1 MIAARTAAGSSAPP
15 TLSAFYKQPLPPGRS
30 CAHRTG
36 DRPVPGDRIPI
47 LVKQLLSCR
56 EFESGKAG
64 IPVTLEHGQD
74 ELPGYAADG
83 LVACRACDCVH
94 RIVTVPPR
102 GKALCRRCGA
112 ILYRNMPRSLDHAAA
127 LYLAAMILF
136 LLANTFPFVALQY
149 GDRIEHSRLISG
161 GLALFQAGMGE
172 IGFLVLLTSV
182 VFPFLTLL
190 GMLYLLLPLR
200 CGIRPRWKT
209 RVWLLVRALNPWSL
223 IGVFMLGLLVSV
235 VKLQDLAVIIPGV
248 AFYAFIGLLVVS
260 AAAVASFDPAVLWRL
275 TGPAMGSSGTDAAN
289 TAADTAAAM
298 GYATCHTCDLL
309 VRRPAAGEHWTCPR
323 CGSAVHG
330 MRHTDSITRTWALLG
345 AATLLLVPA
354 NLLPVMTVIRFGQG
368 EPSTILA
375 GVVHLIQ
382 DGAWPLGLLVLF
394 ASFVVPLS
402 KIASLLFLLVTV
414 QRGSNWRRR
423 DRTLIY
429 RVTEVVGA
437 WSMVDIFLVG
447 ILVALVRMDGLATVY
462 PGSGATFFGAAV
474 VLTMLA
480 AHTFDP
486 RLIWDREE
494 HGRHEGTAADG
505 RPGVLT

>member
-1 MIAARTAAGSSAPP
+1 LIHASSAQVFDI
-15 TLSAFYKQPLPPGRS
+15 SGKA
-30 CAHRTG
+30 
-36 DRPVPGDRIPI
+36 DRPVST
-47 LVKQLLSCR
+47 V
-56 EFESGKAG
+56 
-64 IPVTLEHGQD
+64 QD
-74 ELPGYAADG
+74 ALPGYAADG

-94 RIVTVPPR
+94 RIVDVPPG

-112 ILYRNMPRSLDHAAA
+112 ILYRNMPKSLDHTAA

-149 GDRIEHSRLISG
+149 GDRVEQSRLISG
-161 GLALFQAGMGE
+161 GLVLQQAGMGE
-172 IGFLVLLTSV
+172 IGVLVLLTSV
-182 VFPFLTLL
+182 IFPFLTLA

-200 CGIRPRWKT
+200 FGKHPRWKT
-209 RVWLLVRALNPWSL
+209 RVWIAVRTLTPWSL
-223 IGVFMLGLLVSV
+223 IGVFMLGLLVSI
-235 VKLQDLAVIIPGV
+235 VKLQDLAVIVPGV

-260 AAAVASFDPAVLWRL
+260 TAAVASFDPAVLWRRM
-275 TGPAMGSSGTDAAN
+275 GPLPEPGPTD

-309 VRRPAAGEHWTCPR
+309 VRAPVAGAHGACPR

-330 MRHTDSITRTWALLG
+330 TRHADSLTRTWALLA

-354 NLLPVMTVIRFGQG
+354 NIYPVMTVIRFGQG

-382 DGAWPLGLLVLF
+382 DGAWPLGLLVFF

-402 KIASLLFLLVTV
+402 KIAALAFLLVSV
-414 QRGSNWRRR
+414 QRGSGWRRR
-423 DRTLIY
+423 DRTVLFRI
-429 RVTEVVGA
+429 TEVVGA

-447 ILVALVRMDGLATVY
+447 ILVALVRMDGLATVT

-480 AHTFDP
+480 AHAFDP
-486 RLIWDREE
+486 RLIWDSP
-494 HGRHEGTAADG
+494 GRDAAG
-505 RPGVLT
+505 AAT